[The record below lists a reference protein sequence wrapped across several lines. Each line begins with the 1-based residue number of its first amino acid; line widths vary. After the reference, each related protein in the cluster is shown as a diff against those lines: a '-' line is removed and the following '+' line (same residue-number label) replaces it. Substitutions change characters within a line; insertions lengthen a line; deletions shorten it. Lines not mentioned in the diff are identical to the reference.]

1 LLAPPFPADE
11 DARLASLRHRAILD
25 TDPEP
30 AFDELVDLASLV
42 CDTPIAAITLVDR
55 HRQWFKASKGLAV
68 RETPRAL
75 SFCGHTILKS
85 RILVV
90 PDSRVDARFS
100 DNPLVTG
107 DPFIRSYAG
116 TPLVT
121 PGGHRIGA
129 LCVID
134 TKPRGLTRT
143 QHRAFRM
150 LGSMVMR
157 LIEARCAHSQRGE
170 SDRRFLVTADTVPV
184 LVWMA
189 GPDQAATFFNARW
202 LRFTGRDA
210 VAEQGSGWTES
221 IHPDDLPNW
230 VTTSV
235 AGAGS
240 RREFRVEFRLR
251 RADGEYRWIDMTVT
265 PHFDAAG
272 SFLGY
277 IAAGTD
283 VSEQRQ
289 LESALLEITSREQG
303 RLAAELHDGL
313 GQELTGL
320 TLLIAALT
328 ADRQQGHPPAA
339 NDLEQLHRI
348 AMNALQTTR
357 TISKG
362 VSPLSHFHGGLP
374 QALREYAKLQ
384 RGVYG
389 VPLQLIVDAVA
400 SVDLPGEVQDHLY
413 RIAQEGVIN
422 AAKHARAEHI
432 TLALTVQPSFVRIE
446 IHDDGIGIAPD
457 GAAVDGAGGMGLR
470 IMQFRARLSG
480 AHLLIEPASPRGTR
494 IRCECPQNRHGRR
507 GRDNPVAGPRGRG
520 RRPAS
525 D

>member
-1 LLAPPFPADE
+1 MLAPPFPANE
-11 DARLASLRHRAILD
+11 DARLASLRRRAILD
-25 TDPEP
+25 TEPEA

-42 CDTPIAAITLVDR
+42 CDAPMAAITLVDR

-85 RILVV
+85 RIMVV
-90 PDSRVDARFS
+90 PDSRADARFS

-134 TKPRGLTRT
+134 TKPRDLTRT
-143 QHRAFRM
+143 QRRAFRM

-157 LIEARCAHSQRGE
+157 LIEARSAHTQRTE

-202 LRFTGRDA
+202 LRFTGRDV
-210 VAEQGSGWTES
+210 VAEHGSGWTES

-230 VTTSV
+230 ITTSV
-235 AGAGS
+235 DCAAS
-240 RREFRVEFRLR
+240 RREVRVQFRLR

-265 PHFDAAG
+265 SHSDATGAL
-272 SFLGY
+272 LGY

-320 TLLIAALT
+320 TLLIAALVT
-328 ADRQQGHPPAA
+328 HRQQGHPPSPD
-339 NDLEQLHRI
+339 DLAQLHRI
-348 AMNALQTTR
+348 ATNALQTTR

-362 VSPLSHFHGGLP
+362 VSPLSHFHGGLL

-384 RGVYG
+384 RDVYG
-389 VPLQLIVDAVA
+389 VPLQLRVDAVA
-400 SVDLPGEVQDHLY
+400 SIDLPSEVQDHLY
-413 RIAQEGVIN
+413 RIAQEAVIN
-422 AAKHARAEHI
+422 AAKHARADHI
-432 TLALTVQPSFVRIE
+432 TVVLTVQPSLVRIE
-446 IHDDGIGIAPD
+446 IYDDGIGIAGD
-457 GAAVDGAGGMGLR
+457 GGAAGGLGLR
-470 IMQFRARLSG
+470 IMRFRATLIG
-480 AHLLIEPASPRGTR
+480 AHFVIARANPGGTR
-494 IRCECPQNRHGRR
+494 IRCECPQNRKVRR
-507 GRDNPVAGPRGRG
+507 PRDPPAAGARRPG
-520 RRPAS
+520 RRPAT